1 MKLVNEKL
9 DYGKFWHPN
18 QVVIFTANSTL
29 TKDGRLVMGAGAAK
43 ECRDAFIGID
53 KEFGSR
59 IKRIRDLYKTYN
71 FCYMEILFKSQ
82 YEKWTRVGAFQT
94 KCDWRNTSPTD
105 LIYES
110 TKQLINTSKCN
121 PTKEFHMNFPGINYG
136 GLSVESVTPIIE
148 ELPDNVFVYK
158 V

>member
-1 MKLVNEKL
+1 
-9 DYGKFWHPN
+9 
-18 QVVIFTANSTL
+18 
-29 TKDGRLVMGAGAAK
+29 
-43 ECRDAFIGID
+43 
-53 KEFGSR
+53 
-59 IKRIRDLYKTYN
+59 
-71 FCYMEILFKSQ
+71 MEILFKSQ
-82 YEKWTRVGAFQT
+82 YEKWARVGAFQT

-110 TKQLINTSKCN
+110 TKQLINASMCN

-136 GLSVESVTPIIE
+136 GLSVECVTPIIE

>member
-43 ECRDAFIGID
+43 ECRDAFVDID
-53 KEFGSR
+53 KRFGWQIHGLKDR
-59 IKRIRDLYKTYN
+59 YKIETYY
-71 FCYMEILFKSQ
+71 YMEVLYRSK
-82 YEKWTRVGAFQT
+82 YDTWNRVGAFQT
-94 KCDWRNTSPTD
+94 KCDWRKASPID
-105 LIYES
+105 LIRKS
-110 TKQLINTSKCN
+110 TDRLINTSKSN
-121 PTKEFHMNFPGINYG
+121 PNKEFHMNFPGINYG
-136 GLSVESVTPIIE
+136 GLSVDSVTPIIE